1 MPGEAEDMEEAS
13 SPAATGWQLGV
24 QQLKACPGVT
34 LA

>member
-1 MPGEAEDMEEAS
+1 MPREAEDMEDTS

-24 QQLKACPGVT
+24 QQLKACSGVT